1 MTLIFFKGN
10 ECMDKNINDEY
21 LKEER
26 YLNNVFLNLNNS
38 INNYV
43 EKRKEVSDVIVEY
56 RKKFI
61 EEYRDD
67 DDKIIEYFDHENHKN
82 EQIFNTIEKRI
93 KELLY
98 LKKNPYFGKIK
109 IRENLDEEVFY
120 IGAYGF
126 DIGEDVPL
134 IIDWRAP
141 IASLFYQG
149 KLGRLSYT
157 IPTNEE
163 VFVELLE
170 RRQILIKNGKII
182 SLFDSD
188 IDVKDEF
195 LKEILS
201 LNASNKLKTIIQTI
215 QVNQDKIIREDKNKC
230 IVINGVAGSG
240 KTSVA
245 LHRVAYLLYN
255 FRDYFKDKILVLC
268 PNKVFMEYISSVLPS
283 LGEYGGVYSFTSEDF
298 IYLSMEED
306 LNFNSYDTHMEKILN
321 DSEYLEEFKL
331 KGSSY
336 IKNKIDDFLKY
347 VEENINLGSSIF
359 FREKVVITTE
369 EINKLFYESFKTR
382 SLEIRIELIRRRIFD
397 KINKIRNELVYEI
410 VNKYKEMKIDEDM
423 INHYDMLRKNE
434 IYDVVSESVEIKS
447 YLNSLKLGSPYEL
460 YREFYEDFFGK
471 ELNNLDFGDLVL
483 IKYIYLKV
491 YNVKRDRNFKLVVID
506 EAQDFSYMFYEVI
519 KEYTR
524 ASSYVIVGD
533 LNQRF
538 VNFNENF
545 VESTDIIK
553 NKEFITMSDSYR
565 STKKIM
571 DYSLKYLN
579 DDLSIN
585 LIREGNDVK
594 SIECNL
600 DNLKDRICESINE
613 FKLMESSNIGI
624 LVKDKKTL
632 DEVYELI
639 KDVYYVKLI
648 YNEDHLYS
656 DKGIFLTTTYFS
668 KGLEFDSVIVLDNN
682 LNNNILYIMLTRA
695 MHHVTHIKL
704 KM

>member
-1 MTLIFFKGN
+1 
-10 ECMDKNINDEY
+10 MDKNINDEY
-21 LKEER
+21 FKEEK
-26 YLNNVFLNLNNS
+26 YLNNVFVNLNDS
-38 INNYV
+38 INSYV
-43 EKRKEVSDVIVEY
+43 EKRKEVSDTIVEY
-56 RKKFI
+56 RRKFI

-67 DDKIIEYFDHENHKN
+67 DDKVVEYFDHENHKN

-109 IRENLDEEVFY
+109 ICEDLNEEVFY

-126 DIGEDVPL
+126 DIGGDVPL

-149 KLGRLSYT
+149 KLGKLSYT
-157 IPTNEE
+157 IPSNEE
-163 VFVELLE
+163 IFVELLE
-170 RRQILIKNGKII
+170 RRQILIKNGKIV

-195 LKEILS
+195 LKEMLS

-245 LHRVAYLLYN
+245 LHRIAYLLYN

-382 SLEIRIELIRRRIFD
+382 SLEIRIGLIRRRIFD
-397 KINKIRNELVYEI
+397 RINKIRNELVYEI

-423 INHYDMLRKNE
+423 VNHYDMLRKNE
-434 IYDVVSESVEIKS
+434 IYDIVSESIEIKS
-447 YLNSLKLGSPYEL
+447 YINSLKLESPYEL

-491 YNVKRDRNFKLVVID
+491 YDVKRDKNFKLVVID

-519 KEYTR
+519 KEYTK

-533 LNQRF
+533 LNQSF
-538 VNFNENF
+538 VDFNENF

-579 DDLSIN
+579 ENLSIN

-594 SIECNL
+594 GIECNL

-613 FKLMESSNIGI
+613 FKLMGSSNIGI

-632 DEVYELI
+632 DEIYELI
-639 KDVYYVKLI
+639 RDVYYVKLI

-656 DKGIFLTTTYFS
+656 DNGIFLTTTYFS